1 MQQLVIQQWQNIIF
15 NTKVNQMLKQFNYF
29 KPIKRFDIYM
39 TNPDIETNVQIDSH
53 PYNIISA
60 ILECYIALS

>member
-1 MQQLVIQQWQNIIF
+1 MF